1 MSSIRRGVGEPSDD
15 FQAPVRKGRAVN
27 DEAAVQGRITTFWD
41 AVASDYDSPGNVA
54 LPGTAQYAN
63 WVEALGSALPDSSAR
78 VLDVGTGTGF
88 VARIAA
94 ELGHRGDRHR
104 PLRSHV
110 GGLRD
115 ARRWARDHVRRRRR
129 RRPGIPGGEL
139 RRRRQPQLAVDPAR
153 AETAFR
159 NWYELLSP
167 GGRVVAVYGL
177 SRAAEPGPPQA
188 SGGPSQE
195 PTLFERHYTPETQAA
210 LPAMH
215 LSDHEPLLRAA
226 AAGGFCDLSARA
238 LEIVRGW
245 ETSPGSELPY
255 ALVGYR
261 PADQ

>member
-1 MSSIRRGVGEPSDD
+1 
-15 FQAPVRKGRAVN
+15 VN
-27 DEAAVQGRITTFWD
+27 EEAAVQGRITTFWD
-41 AVASDYDSPGNVA
+41 AVASGYDSPGNVA

-63 WVEALGSALPDSSAR
+63 WVKALGSALPDSSAR

-94 ELGHRGDRHR
+94 ELGHRVTAIDLSAAMLEASAMHDAGLEITYAVGD
-104 PLRSHV
+104 
-110 GGLRD
+110 
-115 ARRWARDHVRRRRR
+115 
-129 RRPGIPGGEL
+129 
-139 RRRRQPQLAVDPAR
+139 AVDPAFPAGSFDVVVSR
-153 AETAFR
+153 SLLWTLREPETAFR

-226 AAGGFCDLSARA
+226 AAGGFRDLSARA